1 MQNLS
6 IKGVWTWLCS
16 VKEGNQD
23 TNWTY
28 PKTSIPIESR
38 GPREAWTSKV
48 MWLIPST
55 NRNETHKVANI
66 CLIQTCWPL
75 WMIPIQLF
83 IQGTLL
89 LRLWLQRRLFALFV
103 PQQNYQLNF
112 LQRHC
117 KHPLSSAKLRWSV
130 AQQVQEGVLIKP
142 GFKVQRSRLS
152 TLAQIPSVA
161 ANQGL

>member
-1 MQNLS
+1 MFGQRGQSGHKLNLPQN
-6 IKGVWTWLCS
+6 KYPNWEPWTKRGLNFES
-16 VKEGNQD
+16 NVID
-23 TNWTY
+23 TKY
-28 PKTSIPIESR
+28 KSQ
-38 GPREAWTSKV
+38 
-48 MWLIPST
+48 
-55 NRNETHKVANI
+55 RNTQSCKHMSNS
-66 CLIQTCWPL
+66 TCWPL
-75 WMIPIQLF
+75 WMIAIPLF
-83 IQGTLL
+83 IQRTLL